1 MIFAPFIVEGEK
13 YDWLCIQDNQY
24 VVLNCKAIVN
34 ILSTDSLSSQFELG
48 SVSFCDNWDEAL
60 FGAAAMITEIW
71 QGHLQFQ
78 DLKKWLKLMKYI
90 SFNHLLTS
98 KIIVVFTETFF
109 FHCVHVI
116 KSCLH
121 FRLKNVIDSSA
132 TIQWKRNLIIQQYE
146 VRAHGSNE
154 MGFWKSSCTLIT
166 LQICSLTTFWTEN
179 IMLYSCFKTQLA
191 SVITISTCIIK
202 QHSL

>member
-34 ILSTDSLSSQFELG
+34 ILRTDLLSSQFELG

-60 FGAAAMITEIW
+60 FGAAAMIIEIW

-98 KIIVVFTETFF
+98 EIVVFTETFF
-109 FHCVHVI
+109 FTVC
-116 KSCLH
+116 
-121 FRLKNVIDSSA
+121 
-132 TIQWKRNLIIQQYE
+132 
-146 VRAHGSNE
+146 
-154 MGFWKSSCTLIT
+154 
-166 LQICSLTTFWTEN
+166 
-179 IMLYSCFKTQLA
+179 ML
-191 SVITISTCIIK
+191 
-202 QHSL
+202 

>member
-1 MIFAPFIVEGEK
+1 MILAPFIVEGEK

-48 SVSFCDNWDEAL
+48 SVSFCDNWDGAL

-98 KIIVVFTETFF
+98 EIVVFTETFF
-109 FHCVHVI
+109 FTVC
-116 KSCLH
+116 
-121 FRLKNVIDSSA
+121 
-132 TIQWKRNLIIQQYE
+132 
-146 VRAHGSNE
+146 
-154 MGFWKSSCTLIT
+154 
-166 LQICSLTTFWTEN
+166 
-179 IMLYSCFKTQLA
+179 ML
-191 SVITISTCIIK
+191 
-202 QHSL
+202 

>member
-1 MIFAPFIVEGEK
+1 MILAPFIVEGEK

-34 ILSTDSLSSQFELG
+34 ILRTDLLSSQFELG

-60 FGAAAMITEIW
+60 FGAAAMIIEIW

-90 SFNHLLTS
+90 SFLPSFNLKNCCLYWN
-98 KIIVVFTETFF
+98 IF
-109 FHCVHVI
+109 FHCLHVM
-116 KSCLH
+116 KACLH

-179 IMLYSCFKTQLA
+179 FMLYSCFKTQLA

-202 QHSL
+202 QHGL

>member
-1 MIFAPFIVEGEK
+1 MILAPFIVEGEK

-34 ILSTDSLSSQFELG
+34 ILRTDLLSSQFELG

-60 FGAAAMITEIW
+60 FGSAAMITEIW

-98 KIIVVFTETFF
+98 KIVVFTETFF
-109 FHCVHVI
+109 FTVC
-116 KSCLH
+116 
-121 FRLKNVIDSSA
+121 
-132 TIQWKRNLIIQQYE
+132 
-146 VRAHGSNE
+146 
-154 MGFWKSSCTLIT
+154 
-166 LQICSLTTFWTEN
+166 
-179 IMLYSCFKTQLA
+179 ML
-191 SVITISTCIIK
+191 
-202 QHSL
+202 

>member
-1 MIFAPFIVEGEK
+1 MLTFLAQTHYPHSLNLAQCHFVTTEMK
-13 YDWLCIQDNQY
+13 LCLARQPWLQKFDRDIY
-24 VVLNCKAIVN
+24 
-34 ILSTDSLSSQFELG
+34 
-48 SVSFCDNWDEAL
+48 SFK
-60 FGAAAMITEIW
+60 T
-71 QGHLQFQ
+71 
-78 DLKKWLKLMKYI
+78 LKKWLKLMKYI

-98 KIIVVFTETFF
+98 KIVVFTETFF
-109 FHCVHVI
+109 FHCVHVM
-116 KSCLH
+116 KACLH

-166 LQICSLTTFWTEN
+166 LQICSLTTFWIEN

>member
-24 VVLNCKAIVN
+24 VALNCKAIVN
-34 ILSTDSLSSQFELG
+34 TLSTDSLSSQFELG

-60 FGAAAMITEIW
+60 FGAAAMIIEIW

-98 KIIVVFTETFF
+98 EIVVFTETFF
-109 FHCVHVI
+109 FSVCMLWRHVYI
-116 KSCLH
+116 SGW
-121 FRLKNVIDSSA
+121 RM
-132 TIQWKRNLIIQQYE
+132 WLILVQPY
-146 VRAHGSNE
+146 NE
-154 MGFWKSSCTLIT
+154 RET
-166 LQICSLTTFWTEN
+166 
-179 IMLYSCFKTQLA
+179 
-191 SVITISTCIIK
+191 
-202 QHSL
+202 

>member
-34 ILSTDSLSSQFELG
+34 ILRTDLLSSQFELG

-98 KIIVVFTETFF
+98 KIVVFTETFF
-109 FHCVHVI
+109 SLCA
-116 KSCLH
+116 C
-121 FRLKNVIDSSA
+121 
-132 TIQWKRNLIIQQYE
+132 YE
-146 VRAHGSNE
+146 G
-154 MGFWKSSCTLIT
+154 MF
-166 LQICSLTTFWTEN
+166 TFQAEECDW
-179 IMLYSCFKTQLA
+179 F
-191 SVITISTCIIK
+191 
-202 QHSL
+202 

>member
-1 MIFAPFIVEGEK
+1 M
-13 YDWLCIQDNQY
+13 
-24 VVLNCKAIVN
+24 
-34 ILSTDSLSSQFELG
+34 
-48 SVSFCDNWDEAL
+48 SFCDNWDEAL

-98 KIIVVFTETFF
+98 KIVVFTETFF
-109 FHCVHVI
+109 FSVCMLWRHVYI
-116 KSCLH
+116 SGWRMWLI
-121 FRLKNVIDSSA
+121 LVQEYNE
-132 TIQWKRNLIIQQYE
+132 RNLIIQQYE

>member
-34 ILSTDSLSSQFELG
+34 ILRTDLLSSQFELG

-60 FGAAAMITEIW
+60 FGVAAMIIEIW

-98 KIIVVFTETFF
+98 KIVVFTETFF
-109 FHCVHVI
+109 FSVCMLWRHVYI
-116 KSCLH
+116 SGW
-121 FRLKNVIDSSA
+121 RM
-132 TIQWKRNLIIQQYE
+132 WLILVQQY
-146 VRAHGSNE
+146 NE
-154 MGFWKSSCTLIT
+154 RET
-166 LQICSLTTFWTEN
+166 
-179 IMLYSCFKTQLA
+179 
-191 SVITISTCIIK
+191 
-202 QHSL
+202 

>member
-34 ILSTDSLSSQFELG
+34 ILRTDLLSSQFELG

-60 FGAAAMITEIW
+60 FGVAAMIIEIW

-98 KIIVVFTETFF
+98 KIVVFTETFF
-109 FHCVHVI
+109 FSVCMLWRHVYI
-116 KSCLH
+116 SGW
-121 FRLKNVIDSSA
+121 RM
-132 TIQWKRNLIIQQYE
+132 WLILVQQF
-146 VRAHGSNE
+146 NE
-154 MGFWKSSCTLIT
+154 RET
-166 LQICSLTTFWTEN
+166 
-179 IMLYSCFKTQLA
+179 
-191 SVITISTCIIK
+191 
-202 QHSL
+202 

>member
-34 ILSTDSLSSQFELG
+34 TLSTDSLSSQFELG

-60 FGAAAMITEIW
+60 FGVAAMIIEIW

-98 KIIVVFTETFF
+98 KIVVFTETFF
-109 FHCVHVI
+109 FSVCMLWRHVYISGWRMWLILVH
-116 KSCLH
+116 
-121 FRLKNVIDSSA
+121 
-132 TIQWKRNLIIQQYE
+132 QY
-146 VRAHGSNE
+146 NE
-154 MGFWKSSCTLIT
+154 RET
-166 LQICSLTTFWTEN
+166 
-179 IMLYSCFKTQLA
+179 
-191 SVITISTCIIK
+191 
-202 QHSL
+202 